1 MIVSQTY
8 PKETLYVFL
17 VSFLFFTLN
26 AFLISLEFYYL
37 SIIPW
42 ILLVVLL
49 AFYSIDRVLLLIVFF
64 TPFSIE
70 LSNLVYGLEFDAH
83 LPTEPMLL
91 GVLILIVLK
100 YLKGEGFDRK
110 ILYHPVSIAIY
121 FNLIWIFITTIT
133 STMFLVSVKFLFSR
147 IWFVVGFYFLAA
159 QFFKKYGNIRKYI
172 WVYIIPMLIVIFIV
186 LGKLST
192 YGFFNQRAAHSVVRP
207 FFNDH
212 TSYGA
217 SLAFLIPVLAGFIFN
232 NPKIKGLLR
241 LLTILILL
249 VFLIAIVLSYTR
261 AAWVS
266 ILGAV
271 FVFFAIRFRIRFSIL
286 LVLGVV
292 LSIFIYSHR
301 NDIIIT
307 LEQNRQDASR
317 VLSEH
322 VKSISNVAT
331 DASNLE
337 RLNRWSCA
345 WRMFKEKPF
354 FGWGPG
360 AYMFQYAPF
369 QIARERTI
377 ISTDFADVGNAH
389 SEYIGPL
396 AESGLFGTLTFV
408 WIVIAAIL
416 TGLRAYRNTRSN
428 YVKTLV
434 LSVLLGLSTYF
445 IHGLMNNFL
454 DTDKASD
461 LFWGFIAILVAVD
474 IYHLELGA
482 VKNKN

>member
-8 PKETLYVFL
+8 PKETLYVLL
-17 VSFLFFTLN
+17 VSFLFLTLN
-26 AFLISLEFYYL
+26 AFLISIEFYYL

-49 AFYSIDRVLLLIVFF
+49 AFYSLDRILLLIVFC
-64 TPFSIE
+64 TPLSIE

-83 LPTEPMLL
+83 LPTEPLML

-100 YLKGEGFDRK
+100 YFQGEGFDRK

-121 FNLIWIFITTIT
+121 FNLIWIMLTTIT
-133 STMFLVSVKFLFSR
+133 SSMFLVSLKFLFSR
-147 IWFVVGFYFLAA
+147 IWFVVVFYFLAA
-159 QFFKKYGNIRKYI
+159 QFFKTCGNIRKYM
-172 WVYIIPMLIVIFIV
+172 WVYIIPMLIIIFVV
-186 LGKLST
+186 LVKLSA

-212 TSYGA
+212 TAYGA
-217 SLAFLIPVLAGFIFN
+217 SLAFLIPVLVGFIFN
-232 NPKIKGLLR
+232 DPKIKGLYR
-241 LLTILILL
+241 LLSILILTI
-249 VFLIAIVLSYTR
+249 FLIALILSYSR

-266 ILGAV
+266 LLGGV
-271 FVFFAIRFRIRFSIL
+271 FVFFVIRLRVRFSIL
-286 LVLGVV
+286 LVMGII
-292 LSIFIYSHR
+292 LSLFIYSHR
-301 NDIIIT
+301 NDIIIK

-345 WRMFKEKPF
+345 WRMFKEKPI

-408 WIVIAAIL
+408 WIVVVAVM
-416 TGLRAYRNTRSN
+416 TGLRAYRNARSK

-434 LSVLLGLSTYF
+434 LSVLVGLSTYLV
-445 IHGLMNNFL
+445 HGLMNNFL
-454 DTDKASD
+454 DTDKASA
-461 LFWGFIAILVAVD
+461 LFWGFIAILVAAD
-474 IYHLELGA
+474 LYHLKEQP
-482 VKNKN
+482 VIE